1 MSIFFFSGKRSLQT
15 QGMGSI
21 RIAKSEMTL
30 NTPVAWKVALTLKQW
45 PVVISGDLKYG
56 LHEIEYQIAP
66 DAEVDPNI
74 DEHVAF
80 AGGCE
85 DPKVLEQDGE
95 LDEED
100 HKAVD
105 NR

>member
-1 MSIFFFSGKRSLQT
+1 MASRHQRVPNL
-15 QGMGSI
+15 
-21 RIAKSEMTL
+21 
-30 NTPVAWKVALTLKQW
+30 LTW
-45 PVVISGDLKYG
+45 STYSDLKYG

-80 AGGCE
+80 AGWCE

-105 NR
+105 NG

>member
-1 MSIFFFSGKRSLQT
+1 MASRRQRVPNL
-15 QGMGSI
+15 
-21 RIAKSEMTL
+21 
-30 NTPVAWKVALTLKQW
+30 LTW
-45 PVVISGDLKYG
+45 STYSDLKYG

-105 NR
+105 NG

>member
-1 MSIFFFSGKRSLQT
+1 MASRHQWVPNL
-15 QGMGSI
+15 
-21 RIAKSEMTL
+21 L
-30 NTPVAWKVALTLKQW
+30 AWSTY
-45 PVVISGDLKYG
+45 SDLKYG
-56 LHEIEYQIAP
+56 LREIEYQIAP

-100 HKAVD
+100 NKAVD
-105 NR
+105 NG